1 MQNKPIP
8 QEETNSELVLLSLE
22 SFQYSYYGEAV
33 FFFRNAIKITQ
44 ILNIL
49 TSVLLSRWKTNMK
62 RSQGYGGCV

>member
-33 FFFRNAIKITQ
+33 FFFF
-44 ILNIL
+44 LML
-49 TSVLLSRWKTNMK
+49 
-62 RSQGYGGCV
+62 